1 MFDGIDIESLKGSQ
15 IDVLGRCFS
24 IDDQGYVTSDK
35 GNKLGHVEEC
45 LEVWDTINKLF
56 EAIEAITL
64 SI

>member
-1 MFDGIDIESLKGSQ
+1 METLTFYSCMFDGIDIESLKGSQ

-45 LEVWDTINKLF
+45 LEV
-56 EAIEAITL
+56 
-64 SI
+64 